1 MADHELK
8 DEIRADATRVSQ
20 AHPSEVR
27 TEWSTWRPLQLPIFR
42 NLMIADLVSDMG
54 TFMQGVGAAWLMV
67 SQGAGP
73 LLVAMTQTVSAFPF
87 FLLALPAGA
96 LGDIFDR
103 RKLILMTEIWMFSV
117 SVVLA
122 VLTVLHLITPWAL
135 LLLTLALSIGDAL
148 EAPTWRAVLPEL
160 VPQEGLMP
168 AIALNGIEFNL
179 ARAIGPALGGFLIVA
194 VGIGTVFW
202 LNAASYLGVL
212 WVIARWKRPPN
223 LPDPLRE
230 TVSGAIRAAV
240 RYTRNAPDVL
250 TVLGRIGCV
259 MFFASAFWA
268 LLPTVAHE
276 LRQSATLYGVFLAV
290 FGVGAVLGAM
300 ALQRTRSL
308 FSSDALL
315 ALGTTVF
322 AASLWGVAA
331 FKSIALLSVAIL
343 FGGIAWTAI
352 ISLMTTVMQNLAP
365 DWIRARAMA
374 VFMLVYMGTW
384 TVGSTFWG
392 YIAGRRGTHFSLIA
406 ACIGTAACPILV
418 LISRLPDTPV
428 DLGAWDHWG
437 KPMVV
442 GDIDPNQGPV
452 LVTAEYEVESKQS
465 DEFLEAL
472 HKFSRVRRRD
482 GASRWGVYRDTEHPT
497 KYVETFIVESWAEH
511 MRQHERLTSA
521 DRDLEESVGR
531 FESKTVKVRHFIYA
545 RSKRKRQ

>member
-1 MADHELK
+1 MPDKEPR
-8 DEIRADATRVSQ
+8 DEMHADATRAPQ
-20 AHPSEVR
+20 AHPSDVG
-27 TEWSTWRPLQLPIFR
+27 TEWSTWRPLGLPMFR
-42 NLMIADLVSDMG
+42 NLLVADLVSDMG

-73 LLVAMTQTVSAFPF
+73 LLVALTQTASAFPF

-96 LGDIFDR
+96 FGDIFDR
-103 RKLILMTEIWMFSV
+103 RKLILTTEIWMFSV
-117 SVVLA
+117 AVVLA
-122 VLTVLHLITPWAL
+122 ILTALHLITPWAL
-135 LLLTLALSIGDAL
+135 LVLTLALSIGDAL

-194 VGIGTVFW
+194 AGIGTVFW
-202 LNAASYLGVL
+202 LNAASYIGVL
-212 WVIARWKRPPN
+212 WVIARWKRTPN
-223 LPDPLRE
+223 QLDSMRE
-230 TVSGAIRAAV
+230 TVSGAMRAAV
-240 RYTRNAPDVL
+240 RYTRNAPDIL
-250 TVLGRIGCV
+250 TVLGRIGCI

-276 LRQSATLYGVFLAV
+276 LRRSATLYGVLLAV
-290 FGVGAVLGAM
+290 FGAGAVLGAM

-331 FKSIALLSVAIL
+331 FKSVELLSVAIL
-343 FGGIAWTAI
+343 FGGMAWTAI

-384 TVGSTFWG
+384 TAGSAFWG
-392 YIAGRRGTHFSLIA
+392 YIAGRHGTHISLIA
-406 ACIGTAACPILV
+406 AAIGTAVCPILV

-472 HKFSRVRRRD
+472 HIFARVRRRD
-482 GASRWGVYRDTEHPT
+482 GASRWGVYRDTEHPSH
-497 KYVETFIVESWAEH
+497 YVETFIVESWAEH
-511 MRQHERLTSA
+511 LRQHERLTGA
-521 DRDLEESVGR
+521 DRQLEENVGR
-531 FESKTVKVRHFIYA
+531 FELKAIQVRHFIYA
-545 RSKRKRQ
+545 RSKRGRL

>member
-1 MADHELK
+1 MPDQKQRLEMH
-8 DEIRADATRVSQ
+8 ADAIRVSQ
-20 AHPSEVR
+20 AHPSEVG
-27 TEWSTWRPLQLPIFR
+27 TEWSTWRPLRLPVFR
-42 NLMIADLVSDMG
+42 NLLVADLVSDVG

-73 LLVAMTQTVSAFPF
+73 LLVALTQTASAFPF

-103 RKLILMTEIWMFSV
+103 RKLILTTELWMFSV
-117 SVVLA
+117 AVVLA
-122 VLTVLHLITPWAL
+122 ILTALHLITPWAL
-135 LLLTLALSIGDAL
+135 LLSTLALSIGDAL
-148 EAPTWRAVLPEL
+148 EAPTWRAVLPEV

-194 VGIGTVFW
+194 AGIGTVFW

-223 LPDPLRE
+223 QPGPLRE

-240 RYTRNAPDVL
+240 RYTRNAPEIL
-250 TVLGRIGCV
+250 TVLGRIGCI

-276 LRQSATLYGVFLAV
+276 LRRSATLYGLLLTV
-290 FGVGAVLGAM
+290 FGAGAVLGAIV
-300 ALQRTRSL
+300 LQRTRSL

-315 ALGTTVF
+315 ALGTTAF
-322 AASLWGVAA
+322 AGALWGVAA
-331 FKSIALLSVAIL
+331 FKSVALLSVAIL
-343 FGGIAWTAI
+343 FGGAAWTAI
-352 ISLMTTVMQNLAP
+352 MSLMTTVMQNLAP
-365 DWIRARAMA
+365 DWVRARAMA

-384 TVGSTFWG
+384 TAGSAFWG
-392 YIAGRRGTHFSLIA
+392 YVAGRQGTHFSLITA
-406 ACIGTAACPILV
+406 AIGTSVCPILV

-437 KPMVV
+437 KPMLIGEV
-442 GDIDPNQGPV
+442 DPSQGPV
-452 LVTAEYEVESKQS
+452 LVTVEYEVEPNKA

-472 HKFSRVRRRD
+472 HKFARVRRRD
-482 GASRWGVYRDTEHPT
+482 GASRWGIYRDTEHPT
-497 KYVETFIVESWAEH
+497 QYVETFIVESWAEH
-511 MRQHERLTSA
+511 LRQHERLTRG
-521 DRDLEESVGR
+521 DRDLEENVGR
-531 FESKTVKVRHFIYA
+531 FESKPIKVRHFIYA
-545 RSKRKRQ
+545 HSKRGGH

>member
-1 MADHELK
+1 MSDREQRDETHAD
-8 DEIRADATRVSQ
+8 DTPVSH
-20 AHPSEVR
+20 ARLNEVG
-27 TEWSTWRPLQLPIFR
+27 TQWSTWRPLHLPIFR
-42 NLMIADLVSDMG
+42 NLLIADLVSDMG

-73 LLVAMTQTVSAFPF
+73 LLVALTQTASAFPF

-103 RKLILMTEIWMFSV
+103 RKLILTTEVWMFSV
-117 SVVLA
+117 ALA
-122 VLTVLHLITPWAL
+122 LAILTVLHLITPWTL

-160 VPQEGLMP
+160 VPQQGLMP

-194 VGIGTVFW
+194 AGIGTVFW
-202 LNAASYLGVL
+202 LNAASFLGVL

-223 LPDPLRE
+223 QPGSLRE
-230 TVSGAIRAAV
+230 SVAGAIRAAV
-240 RYTRNAPDVL
+240 RYTRNAPDIL
-250 TVLGRIGCV
+250 TVLGRIGCI

-276 LRQSATLYGVFLAV
+276 LRQSATLYGLLLAV
-290 FGVGAVLGAM
+290 FGAGAVLGAM

-322 AASLWGVAA
+322 AASLWGVAG
-331 FKSIALLSVAIL
+331 FKSVLLLCVAIL

-384 TVGSTFWG
+384 TAGSAFWG
-392 YIAGRRGTHFSLIA
+392 YVAGRQSTHFSLIA
-406 ACIGTAACPILV
+406 AAIGTAVCPILV

-437 KPMVV
+437 RPMLV
-442 GDIDPNQGPV
+442 GDVDPSQGPV
-452 LVTAEYEVESKQS
+452 LVTVEYDVDPKEA

-472 HKFSRVRRRD
+472 RKFARVRRRD
-482 GASRWGVYRDTEHPT
+482 GASRWGVYRDTEHPAH
-497 KYVETFIVESWAEH
+497 YIETFIVESWAEH
-511 MRQHERLTSA
+511 LRQHGRLTSA
-521 DRDLEESVGR
+521 DRTLEENVDR
-531 FESKTVKVRHFIYA
+531 FESKPITVRHFIYA
-545 RSKRKRQ
+545 RTKRGRQ

>member
-1 MADHELK
+1 MQTHA
-8 DEIRADATRVSQ
+8 IRVSQ
-20 AHPSEVR
+20 AHPSEVGIK
-27 TEWSTWRPLQLPIFR
+27 WSTWRPLRVPMFR
-42 NLMIADLVSDMG
+42 NLLVADLVSDMG

-73 LLVAMTQTVSAFPF
+73 LLVALTQTASAFPF

-103 RKLILMTEIWMFSV
+103 RKLILTTEVWMFSV
-117 SVVLA
+117 AVLLA
-122 VLTVLHLITPWAL
+122 VLTVLHLITPWTL
-135 LLLTLALSIGDAL
+135 LALTLALSIGDAL
-148 EAPTWRAVLPEL
+148 EAPTWRAVLPEV

-179 ARAIGPALGGFLIVA
+179 ARAIGPALGGFIIVA
-194 VGIGTVFW
+194 AGIGTVFW

-212 WVIARWKRPPN
+212 LVIARWKRPPTQSGS
-223 LPDPLRE
+223 LRE
-230 TVSGAIRAAV
+230 TVPGAIRAAV

-250 TVLGRIGCV
+250 TVLGRIGCI

-276 LRQSATLYGVFLAV
+276 LRRSATLYGLLLAV
-290 FGVGAVLGAM
+290 FGAGAVMGAM

-315 ALGTTVF
+315 AIGTTIF
-322 AASLWGVAA
+322 AAALWGVAV
-331 FKSIALLSVAIL
+331 FHSLVLLSAAIL
-343 FGGIAWTAI
+343 IGGAAWTAI

-384 TVGSTFWG
+384 TAGSAFWG
-392 YIAGRRGTHFSLIA
+392 YVAGRQSTYFSLVA
-406 ACIGTAACPILV
+406 AAIGTAVCPILV

-437 KPMVV
+437 RPMLV
-442 GDIDPNQGPV
+442 GEVDASQGPV
-452 LVTAEYEVESKQS
+452 LVTVEYEVDPKKAE
-465 DEFLEAL
+465 EFLEAL
-472 HKFSRVRRRD
+472 HKFARVRRRD

-497 KYVETFIVESWAEH
+497 QYVETFIVESWAEH
-511 MRQHERLTSA
+511 MRQHERLTRG
-521 DRDLEESVGR
+521 DRDLEENVAR
-531 FESKTVKVRHFIYA
+531 FESEPVKVRHFIYA
-545 RSKRKRQ
+545 RSKRRD

>member
-1 MADHELK
+1 
-8 DEIRADATRVSQ
+8 
-20 AHPSEVR
+20 
-27 TEWSTWRPLQLPIFR
+27 
-42 NLMIADLVSDMG
+42 
-54 TFMQGVGAAWLMV
+54 
-67 SQGAGP
+67 
-73 LLVAMTQTVSAFPF
+73 
-87 FLLALPAGA
+87 
-96 LGDIFDR
+96 
-103 RKLILMTEIWMFSV
+103 MFSV
-117 SVVLA
+117 AVALA
-122 VLTVLHLITPWAL
+122 ILTAVHLIAPWAL

-160 VPQEGLMP
+160 VPQQGLMP

-179 ARAIGPALGGFLIVA
+179 ARALGPALGGFLIVA
-194 VGIGTVFW
+194 AGIGTVFW

-223 LPDPLRE
+223 QPGPLRE

-240 RYTRNAPDVL
+240 RYTRNAPDIL
-250 TVLGRIGCV
+250 TVLGRIACI

-276 LRQSATLYGVFLAV
+276 LRRSATLYGLLLAV
-290 FGVGAVLGAM
+290 FGAGAVLGAM

-322 AASLWGVAA
+322 AASLWGVAG
-331 FKSIALLSVAIL
+331 FKSVVLLSVAIL

-365 DWIRARAMA
+365 DWVRARAMA

-384 TVGSTFWG
+384 TAGSAFWG
-392 YIAGRRGTHFSLIA
+392 YVAGRQGTHISLIA
-406 ACIGTAACPILV
+406 AAIGTAVCPILV

-437 KPMVV
+437 KPMLV
-442 GDIDPNQGPV
+442 GDADPSQGPV
-452 LVTAEYEVESKQS
+452 LVTVEYEVEPRKA

-472 HKFSRVRRRD
+472 HKFARVRRRD
-482 GASRWGVYRDTEHPT
+482 GASRWGVYRDTEHPAY
-497 KYVETFIVESWAEH
+497 YVETFIVESWAEH
-511 MRQHERLTSA
+511 LRQHERLTGA
-521 DRDLEESVGR
+521 DRELEENVRR
-531 FESKTVKVRHFIYA
+531 FESKPIKVRHFIYA
-545 RSKRKRQ
+545 PSKRGRQ

>member
-1 MADHELK
+1 MADQEQS
-8 DEIRADATRVSQ
+8 DEMHADATRVSQ
-20 AHPSEVR
+20 AHTSEVG
-27 TEWSTWRPLQLPIFR
+27 TEWSTWRPLRLPMFR
-42 NLMIADLVSDMG
+42 NLLVADLVSDMG

-67 SQGAGP
+67 SQGGGP
-73 LLVAMTQTVSAFPF
+73 LLVALTQTFSAFPF

-103 RKLILMTEIWMFSV
+103 RKLILTTEIWMFSI

-122 VLTVLHLITPWAL
+122 VLTVLHLITPWVL
-135 LLLTLALSIGDAL
+135 LLLTLALSTGDAL

-160 VPQEGLMP
+160 VPQQGLMP

-179 ARAIGPALGGFLIVA
+179 ARALGPALGGFLIVA
-194 VGIGTVFW
+194 AGIGTVFW

-223 LPDPLRE
+223 QPGPLRE

-240 RYTRNAPDVL
+240 RYTRNAPDIL

-276 LRQSATLYGVFLAV
+276 LRRSASLYGLLLAV
-290 FGVGAVLGAM
+290 FGAVLGAM

-322 AASLWGVAA
+322 AASLWGIAG
-331 FKSIALLSVAIL
+331 FKSVALLSVAIL

-365 DWIRARAMA
+365 DWVRARAMA

-384 TVGSTFWG
+384 TAGSAWH
-392 YIAGRRGTHFSLIA
+392 GRLSN
-406 ACIGTAACPILV
+406 IGFDFAFA
-418 LISRLPDTPV
+418 
-428 DLGAWDHWG
+428 
-437 KPMVV
+437 
-442 GDIDPNQGPV
+442 
-452 LVTAEYEVESKQS
+452 
-465 DEFLEAL
+465 
-472 HKFSRVRRRD
+472 
-482 GASRWGVYRDTEHPT
+482 
-497 KYVETFIVESWAEH
+497 
-511 MRQHERLTSA
+511 
-521 DRDLEESVGR
+521 
-531 FESKTVKVRHFIYA
+531 
-545 RSKRKRQ
+545 

>member
-1 MADHELK
+1 MPDKEPRDVMH
-8 DEIRADATRVSQ
+8 ADATRAPQ
-20 AHPSEVR
+20 AHPSDVGA
-27 TEWSTWRPLQLPIFR
+27 EWSTWRPLGVPMFR
-42 NLMIADLVSDMG
+42 NLLLADLVSDMG

-73 LLVAMTQTVSAFPF
+73 LLVALTQTASAFPF

-96 LGDIFDR
+96 FGDIFDR
-103 RKLILMTEIWMFSV
+103 RKLILTTEIWMFSV
-117 SVVLA
+117 AVVLA
-122 VLTVLHLITPWAL
+122 ILTALHLITPWAL
-135 LLLTLALSIGDAL
+135 LVLTLALSIGDAL

-194 VGIGTVFW
+194 AGIGTVFG
-202 LNAASYLGVL
+202 LNAASYIGVL

-223 LPDPLRE
+223 QLDPMRE
-230 TVSGAIRAAV
+230 TVSGAMRAAV
-240 RYTRNAPDVL
+240 RYTRNAPDIL
-250 TVLGRIGCV
+250 TVLGRIGCI

-276 LRQSATLYGVFLAV
+276 LRRSATLYGVLLAV
-290 FGVGAVLGAM
+290 FGAGAVLGAM

-331 FKSIALLSVAIL
+331 FKSVELLSVAIL
-343 FGGIAWTAI
+343 FGGMAWTAI

-384 TVGSTFWG
+384 TAGSAFWG
-392 YIAGRRGTHFSLIA
+392 YIAGRHGTHISLIA
-406 ACIGTAACPILV
+406 AAIGTAVCPILV

-472 HKFSRVRRRD
+472 HIFARVRRRD
-482 GASRWGVYRDTEHPT
+482 GASRWGVYRDTEHPSH
-497 KYVETFIVESWAEH
+497 YVETFIVESWAEH
-511 MRQHERLTSA
+511 LRQHERLTGA
-521 DRDLEESVGR
+521 DRQLEENVGR
-531 FESKTVKVRHFIYA
+531 FELKAIQVRHFIYA
-545 RSKRKRQ
+545 RSKRGRL